1 MEPWRLPK
9 IEGSILKCRGP
20 PLWPTYTGERRTTF
34 SEAYGMKVRWYGEYV
49 GEYIENFGSILRT

>member
-1 MEPWRLPK
+1 MKPWKLPK

-34 SEAYGMKVRWYGEYV
+34 AEAYGMKVRWYGEYV